1 MTDELSKMIHVVTG
15 MSGGI
20 LMSWFAL
27 DQFSRGDLL
36 WLSALPFLILA
47 LNQIF
52 ERTIAAVVQR
62 RRSD

>member
-1 MTDELSKMIHVVTG
+1 MTNKLSMMIHAVSG

-27 DQFSRGDLL
+27 GQFSRGDLL

-52 ERTIAAVVQR
+52 ERIIAAVVQR
-62 RRSD
+62 RRSE